1 MYTLL
6 CRGVTFFRPVLAMVL
21 MTTTL
26 QSFNRVIDSSFID
39 FQVWD
44 FPGQMDFFDPTFDT
58 TAIFG
63 EVGAL
68 VFVIDSQVLWTSTR
82 HVDLERHRCNTYFFW
97 PTEQKGNGRNMIIN
111 LVFMHCFC
119 ASAM

>member
-1 MYTLL
+1 M
-6 CRGVTFFRPVLAMVL
+6 CAFDSHGSFREVPQDGQKEIHYREPEACCTHQDQNGF
-21 MTTTL
+21 MTAH
-26 QSFNRVIDSSFID
+26 SSFID

-68 VFVIDSQVLWTSTR
+68 VFVIDSQVRTGPLLARSDHNNR
-82 HVDLERHRCNTYFFW
+82 S
-97 PTEQKGNGRNMIIN
+97 IIKTN
-111 LVFMHCFC
+111 
-119 ASAM
+119 

>member
-1 MYTLL
+1 MPCRLL
-6 CRGVTFFRPVLAMVL
+6 GLLFFFFFGPSTYFFGPSTYFFFL
-21 MTTTL
+21 
-26 QSFNRVIDSSFID
+26 SYSSFID

-68 VFVIDSQVLWTSTR
+68 VFVIDSQV
-82 HVDLERHRCNTYFFW
+82 Y
-97 PTEQKGNGRNMIIN
+97 
-111 LVFMHCFC
+111 
-119 ASAM
+119 

>member
-1 MYTLL
+1 MFVVLWIQL
-6 CRGVTFFRPVLAMVL
+6 QRRG
-21 MTTTL
+21 
-26 QSFNRVIDSSFID
+26 FNSDHHFHSSFID

-68 VFVIDSQVLWTSTR
+68 VFVIDSQVKRTGGVRAKFL
-82 HVDLERHRCNTYFFW
+82 
-97 PTEQKGNGRNMIIN
+97 K
-111 LVFMHCFC
+111 
-119 ASAM
+119 

>member
-1 MYTLL
+1 MA
-6 CRGVTFFRPVLAMVL
+6 F
-21 MTTTL
+21 
-26 QSFNRVIDSSFID
+26 DSSFID

-68 VFVIDSQVLWTSTR
+68 VFVIDSQVYLAVTAWR
-82 HVDLERHRCNTYFFW
+82 
-97 PTEQKGNGRNMIIN
+97 
-111 LVFMHCFC
+111 
-119 ASAM
+119 

>member
-1 MYTLL
+1 MRCFFTHLMRHILL
-6 CRGVTFFRPVLAMVL
+6 HVDTHAFFVGVTIFRPKLTCTHDNNHSNLA
-21 MTTTL
+21 
-26 QSFNRVIDSSFID
+26 FDSSFID

-68 VFVIDSQVLWTSTR
+68 VFVIDSQVL
-82 HVDLERHRCNTYFFW
+82 
-97 PTEQKGNGRNMIIN
+97 
-111 LVFMHCFC
+111 LVVT
-119 ASAM
+119 AWI

>member
-1 MYTLL
+1 MF
-6 CRGVTFFRPVLAMVL
+6 VVLW
-21 MTTTL
+21 T
-26 QSFNRVIDSSFID
+26 QPQCCGCNSNRYFHSSFID

-68 VFVIDSQVLWTSTR
+68 VFVIDSQVKRTGGVRAEFL
-82 HVDLERHRCNTYFFW
+82 
-97 PTEQKGNGRNMIIN
+97 K
-111 LVFMHCFC
+111 
-119 ASAM
+119 